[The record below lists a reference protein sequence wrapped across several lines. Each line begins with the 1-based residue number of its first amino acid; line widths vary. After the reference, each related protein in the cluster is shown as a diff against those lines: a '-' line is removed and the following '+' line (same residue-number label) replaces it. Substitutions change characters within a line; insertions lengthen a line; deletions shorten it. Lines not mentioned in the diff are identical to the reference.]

1 MWEIKEGNRGDRDYS
16 GCDLDGEFS
25 KRVTVADRQVGV
37 TVGEYDIGN

>member
-25 KRVTVADRQVGV
+25 KRVTVADR
-37 TVGEYDIGN
+37 